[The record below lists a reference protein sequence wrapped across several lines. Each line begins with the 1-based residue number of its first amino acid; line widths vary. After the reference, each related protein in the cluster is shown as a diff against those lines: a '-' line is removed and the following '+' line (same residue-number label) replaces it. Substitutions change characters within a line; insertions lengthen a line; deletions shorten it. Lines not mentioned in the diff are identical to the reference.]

1 MAHSGLQFSDSP
13 MHTKVIYALVTVAL
27 ALPLVVVYSCIWRKR
42 KIRQETNVDQDR
54 DVVLEAYYATQPK
67 QQY

>member
-13 MHTKVIYALVTVAL
+13 MHTKIIYALVTVAL

-42 KIRQETNVDQDR
+42 KVKQDRNVNDDR

-67 QQY
+67 PQY

>member
-13 MHTKVIYALVTVAL
+13 MRTRIIYALVTVAL
-27 ALPLVVVYSCIWRKR
+27 ALPLVIVYSCIWRKR
-42 KIRQETNVDQDR
+42 KVKQDMNEDR

-67 QQY
+67 PQY

>member
-13 MHTKVIYALVTVAL
+13 MHTKIIYALVTVAL
-27 ALPLVVVYSCIWRKR
+27 VLPLVIVYSCIWRKR
-42 KIRQETNVDQDR
+42 KVRQDMNEDR

-67 QQY
+67 PQY

>member
-27 ALPLVVVYSCIWRKR
+27 ALPLVIVYSCIWRKR
-42 KIRQETNVDQDR
+42 KVRQDMNEDR
-54 DVVLEAYYATQPK
+54 DVVLEAYYTTQPK
-67 QQY
+67 PQY

>member
-27 ALPLVVVYSCIWRKR
+27 ALPLVIVYSCIWRKR
-42 KIRQETNVDQDR
+42 KVRQDMNEDR

-67 QQY
+67 PQY

>member
-13 MHTKVIYALVTVAL
+13 MHTKIIYALVTVAL
-27 ALPLVVVYSCIWRKR
+27 ALPLVIVYSCIWRKR
-42 KIRQETNVDQDR
+42 KVRQDMNEDR

-67 QQY
+67 PQY

>member
-13 MHTKVIYALVTVAL
+13 MHTQVIYALVTVAL
-27 ALPLVVVYSCIWRKR
+27 ALPLAVVYSCIWRKR
-42 KIRQETNVDQDR
+42 KIRKETNEDQDR

-67 QQY
+67 PQY